1 MALINLT
8 TNFRSLKFGGD
19 KPGGG
24 SSKQPFIKKEIPS
37 DWHDSDRSNVFNTGG
52 VDSVLRGGLITPLRV
67 ADDTSRLTQL
77 FFTTTKGTLF
87 TAKQN
92 LLSRVSVKTE
102 ATQGVGYGGGNVNQ
116 GVYTPLST
124 LSQAASNFSGAHS
137 NLLGLNPFSPGISND
152 SLLSQLGNGG
162 LVKYESSVK
171 SKPKEDNR
179 LVGLYSQTTQ
189 NTSTSNFGFLK
200 GLVLNRGSEILSYP
214 GGPGS
219 TLGIG
224 RTSIK
229 FADQRTG
236 DQNPLA
242 VSNPEYFYVGT
253 RPNSRTLDN
262 LRGNPVYGAIDYEKI
277 DGFGG
282 NSNTYTDVISA
293 EGGYTWENTDAQKAY
308 LPGSLTPNQELKTN
322 TTPNPTDDFKSPLGN
337 TNYEDVGGFIRNSSK
352 FAISK
357 KLEGNISSQGGTTWE
372 NIDAQKVYQSG
383 SLIPST
389 NRLDTTTPNP
399 TDDFISPTGSTD
411 YKNIEGFGGSNNSF
425 ENQISKDGGTTWE
438 NVDAQKAYKSGS
450 LLSDPN
456 INYNTTPNPT
466 DDFKSP
472 LGDTDYDSLLN
483 ANIESNVDSGN
494 GVTWENTDAQNV
506 YNPNTLNTNKLL
518 KSKSGWNGT
527 TVQTQEDIESLKSGD
542 LFPQTKQ
549 LKDFREDLEA
559 PTDKKV
565 LGKLNKGFY
574 TSKNIEN
581 RVNLGD
587 PGKSQ
592 NVTKYGVSGKVLDKI
607 TASDI
612 YNAPIASHTGDKN
625 DLLKFSIGII
635 ENNST
640 GNSNFMHFR
649 SFINSFNDAYSA
661 EWGNTQYVGRG
672 DKFYNYKGFDR
683 TISMGFTIAA
693 QSKAELIPMYKKLN
707 FLASSLAPSYS
718 SGGFM
723 QGNLVRLTVG
733 GYLFNQVGIIKGL
746 TYEIPSE
753 SPWEIGINDG
763 GGNDDSVK
771 ELPHIINVTG
781 FQFIPIQDFVPRI
794 SNPQNQYNTRY
805 IQLANGSGQSQTN
818 Y

>member
-8 TNFRSLKFGGD
+8 TNLRSLKFGGD
-19 KPGGG
+19 RPDGG

-87 TAKQN
+87 TVKQN

-171 SKPKEDNR
+171 NKPKEDNR
-179 LVGLYSQTTQ
+179 LVGLFENTTQ
-189 NTSTSNFGFLK
+189 NTITSNFGFLK
-200 GLVLNRGSEILSYP
+200 GLVLNNGSEILSYP

-219 TLGIG
+219 VLGVG

-229 FADQRTG
+229 FASDQRTG
-236 DQNPLA
+236 INNPNFSIQGIDKPLSFDVEKFQA
-242 VSNPEYFYVGT
+242 NRTDIRNPK
-253 RPNSRTLDN
+253 NADN
-262 LRGNPVYGAIDYEKI
+262 LILPT
-277 DGFGG
+277 
-282 NSNTYTDVISA
+282 SNTNYTQLLGTEVEIDVSKD
-293 EGGYTWENTDAQKAY
+293 GGYYINKDAQKAY
-308 LPGSLTPNQELKTN
+308 QSGSLTPNTFESKR
-322 TTPNPTDDFKSPLGN
+322 PNGRT
-337 TNYEDVGGFIRNSSK
+337 
-352 FAISK
+352 
-357 KLEGNISSQGGTTWE
+357 
-372 NIDAQKVYQSG
+372 
-383 SLIPST
+383 
-389 NRLDTTTPNP
+389 

-411 YKNIEGFGGSNNSF
+411 YKNIEGFGGSDNSF
-425 ENQISKDGGTTWE
+425 ENQISKGGGTTWE
-438 NVDAQKAYKSGS
+438 NIDAQKAYQSGS
-450 LLSDPN
+450 LAPN
-456 INYNTTPNPT
+456 SLPSSSRKTSNADNLIFPIGSTQYGP
-466 DDFKSP
+466 
-472 LGDTDYDSLLN
+472 LLN
-483 ANIESNVDSGN
+483 SPIGLNISKDGGYYV
-494 GVTWENTDAQNV
+494 NTDAQNV
-506 YNPNTLNTNKLL
+506 NSKNSDGPTLKSNPLL
-518 KSKSGWNGT
+518 KSKPGWNGT
-527 TVQTQEDIESLKSGD
+527 TTMTQQEIESFKQGD
-542 LFPQTKQ
+542 LFPQTGQ

-559 PTDKKV
+559 PTNKKV

-612 YNAPIASHTGDKN
+612 YQAANPDHNTYN
-625 DLLKFSIGII
+625 DLVKFSIGVFQ
-635 ENNST
+635 ND
-640 GNSNFMHFR
+640 SNGLSSFMHFR
-649 SFINSFNDAYSA
+649 AFINSFSDAYSA
-661 EWGNTQYVGRG
+661 EWGNTQYVGRA

-683 TISMGFTIAA
+683 TINMGFTVAA

-753 SPWEIGINDG
+753 SPWEIGINDEG
-763 GGNDDSVK
+763 GFDDSVK

>member
-102 ATQGVGYGGGNVNQ
+102 ATQGVGYGGGNINQ

-171 SKPKEDNR
+171 NKPKEDNR

-200 GLVLNRGSEILSYP
+200 GLILNRNPEILSYP

-262 LRGNPVYGAIDYEKI
+262 LRDNPVYGAIDYEKI
-277 DGFGG
+277 KGFGG

-322 TTPNPTDDFKSPLGN
+322 TTPNPTDDFKSPLG
-337 TNYEDVGGFIRNSSK
+337 
-352 FAISK
+352 
-357 KLEGNISSQGGTTWE
+357 
-372 NIDAQKVYQSG
+372 
-383 SLIPST
+383 
-389 NRLDTTTPNP
+389 
-399 TDDFISPTGSTD
+399 
-411 YKNIEGFGGSNNSF
+411 
-425 ENQISKDGGTTWE
+425 
-438 NVDAQKAYKSGS
+438 
-450 LLSDPN
+450 
-456 INYNTTPNPT
+456 
-466 DDFKSP
+466 
-472 LGDTDYDSLLN
+472 DTDYDSLLN
-483 ANIESNVDSGN
+483 TSIESNVSSGN

-506 YNPNTLNTNKLL
+506 YNPNTLNTNKPI

-527 TVQTQEDIESLKSGD
+527 TVQTQEDIESLKSNN

-625 DLLKFSIGII
+625 DLVKFSIGII

-753 SPWEIGINDG
+753 SPWEIGINDA